1 MHLTE
6 EKCTQV
12 QQRENLAA
20 NSSPVG
26 SALV

>member
-1 MHLTE
+1 
-6 EKCTQV
+6 V